1 MDRCFLRYEIVW
13 IGAGSPRHMAG
24 LAPHDLARVA
34 KAEIGDLAEA

>member
-1 MDRCFLRYEIVW
+1 MDRSFLRYDVVW

-24 LAPHDLARVA
+24 LSPQDLARLA